1 MDLLTKYFAQMRMN
15 TQLITDSMVVYR
27 ILCKIGDST
36 QRKRYYYAF
45 FKTKKNKTIKV
56 SMLVKRLSL

>member
-36 QRKRYYYAF
+36 QRKRYCYAF
-45 FKTKKNKTIKV
+45 FKTKKKQNNQ
-56 SMLVKRLSL
+56 S